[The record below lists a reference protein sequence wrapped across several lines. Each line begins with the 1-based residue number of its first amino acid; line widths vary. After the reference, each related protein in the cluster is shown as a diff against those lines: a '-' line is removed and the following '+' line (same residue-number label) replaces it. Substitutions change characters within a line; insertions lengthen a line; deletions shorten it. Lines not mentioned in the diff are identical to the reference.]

1 MIRGLFARLT
11 GEPTRGE
18 ALFDLVVGEA
28 RRPHWFVEGRVPD
41 TVNGRFAV
49 LATILALTML
59 RLEGE
64 GPAGEQASVAL
75 TERLVESLDT
85 EIREMGVGDPTLGKQ
100 VRRLV
105 GAVSGRVDR
114 WRPLLDSD
122 ESWSDEIRRS
132 LYLGED
138 ADAAAV
144 EHSERELRRIWQRL
158 GDASVEQL
166 MDGRME

>member
-18 ALFDLVVGEA
+18 ALFDLVVRQA

-41 TVNGRFAV
+41 TVNGRFVV

-138 ADAAAV
+138 ADAAAL

-158 GDASVEQL
+158 GDSSVAQL
-166 MDGRME
+166 MDGRMA

>member
-11 GEPTRGE
+11 GEPMRGE
-18 ALFDLVVGEA
+18 AMFDLVVGEA

-41 TVNGRFAV
+41 TLNGRFAV

-114 WRPLLDSD
+114 WRALLHEGAARTPIQAEAGDSPLAPVHAV
-122 ESWSDEIRRS
+122 RR
-132 LYLGED
+132 
-138 ADAAAV
+138 AKPA
-144 EHSERELRRIWQRL
+144 
-158 GDASVEQL
+158 
-166 MDGRME
+166 

>member
-105 GAVSGRVDR
+105 GAVSGRVGR

-138 ADAAAV
+138 AHAAAV

-158 GDASVEQL
+158 GDSSVAQL
-166 MDGRME
+166 MDGRMA

>member
-1 MIRGLFARLT
+1 M
-11 GEPTRGE
+11 RGE
-18 ALFDLVVGEA
+18 AMFDLVVGEA

-41 TVNGRFAV
+41 TVNGRFVV

-138 ADAAAV
+138 ADAAAL

-158 GDASVEQL
+158 GDSSVAQL
-166 MDGRME
+166 MDGRMA